1 MAGSAEKAL
10 PCRSTHKAACS
21 CGNIFHI
28 LPRQNALKE
37 KVGSVETPQLQI
49 PLKTA
54 QVSLLFRAALLQAP
68 GSDCRLSAT
77 GAVPHMRPHIP
88 TCVTPSDGT
97 SEPSLSLTCVLH

>member
-1 MAGSAEKAL
+1 MASSAEKTL
-10 PCRSTHKAACS
+10 PRRSTHKTACS
-21 CGNIFHI
+21 CGNTFHI

-77 GAVPHMRPHIP
+77 GAVVPHIP